1 MRLWNINPNDPS
13 SNAAHPGKLDTGA
26 SVAGIHFSE
35 QCMEILTTH
44 GEATGANETMANS
57 VSVHTASL
65 RHVTTL
71 KSPSNKPIGD
81 SVLNSTKM
89 KVIFTVPSEGKINIY
104 DTWGKRKELRREGS
118 RTRDASL
125 YIR

>member
-1 MRLWNINPNDPS
+1 VRLWNINPNDSS
-13 SNAAHPGKLDTGA
+13 SNAANPGKLDTGA
-26 SVAGIHFSE
+26 SVTGIHFSE

-44 GEATGANETMANS
+44 GDAIGSNEKMANS

-81 SVLNSTKM
+81 SVLNSTRM
-89 KVIFTVPSEGKINIY
+89 KVVFTVPYEGKINIY
-104 DTWGKRKELRREGS
+104 DAWAKRKELRREGS
-118 RTRDASL
+118 RIRDGSL